1 MFSCLFFGGT
11 VVKRTGM
18 SVAWNVFIT
27 YMFYFHTT
35 DFQKIQFTAHFI
47 SENKAYHLQYLLFVL
62 Q

>member
-1 MFSCLFFGGT
+1 
-11 VVKRTGM
+11 M